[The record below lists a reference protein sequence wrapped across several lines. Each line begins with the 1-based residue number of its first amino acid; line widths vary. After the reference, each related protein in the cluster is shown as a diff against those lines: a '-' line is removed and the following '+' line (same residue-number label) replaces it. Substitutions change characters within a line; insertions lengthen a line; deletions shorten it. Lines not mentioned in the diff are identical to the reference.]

1 MGANDAR
8 KSVVPR
14 EKSQLRERAEA
25 IHAAD
30 VALRHLERSADL
42 LDSAANW
49 GTFDM
54 FIGGMLS
61 SMIKHRRIDDAED
74 EFNAARDA
82 VKRFARELSD
92 VQGIEDTVRFD
103 ISGWISG
110 IDIFMDNVFA
120 DWYVQTKIHQAQERV
135 AEAIVQI
142 SQIRQALMDLEPL

>member
-1 MGANDAR
+1 
-8 KSVVPR
+8 
-14 EKSQLRERAEA
+14 
-25 IHAAD
+25 
-30 VALRHLERSADL
+30 
-42 LDSAANW
+42 
-49 GTFDM
+49 
-54 FIGGMLS
+54 
-61 SMIKHRRIDDAED
+61 MIKHRRIDDAED

-120 DWYVQTKIHQAQERV
+120 DWYVQTKIRQAQERV